1 MGVRPL
7 QLAVEAKA
15 GFDFARWSGYARAMG
30 KSERPCRVPRF
41 RACPLRGAAATLA
54 TFAEP
59 LNLMSVLSRS
69 ACLPV
74 IAGLLFSFAAPSALA
89 ASAKERA
96 AAEAIHKRMAAAE
109 LRYTQAQQRAADGD
123 EAGDADVEAAL
134 AEMEATLDACAAQRG
149 CEVSPLLATYKRIL
163 LDQAGDDELG
173 DENELGLLDETADD
187 HAQLPNL
194 PESQRAAY
202 LLNDQRHDFDKMVQF
217 NPAIE
222 AGIRRWLTDMRPALI
237 DSYENYRNM
246 RSDLYPQWERD
257 GLPEALLFG
266 ILAKESNGKVHA
278 TSRVGAAG
286 PLQFMPATGRRF
298 GLGQDGT
305 GFDTRYDP
313 RSSGYAG
320 AAYIKE
326 RMTELGGNIEFALAA
341 YNGGEGRARRIYQQ
355 YPGRSFWDDTVYYQF
370 PAETRD
376 YVPMVIAAAW
386 LFLHPKQYGLK
397 FPRVNPKPT
406 ALQLARTTS
415 INELTICLG
424 NGGTRD
430 GFQRTLRNLNPRYQP
445 DAYIP
450 AGTMLKVNTRIASLY
465 RRYCDEGPR
474 AELSRALVN
483 ASVAAAIKRSPLPQ
497 GTAVVGDLT
506 PLSGDDG
513 GVEDVASESKSA
525 KPAPAKPVAKEMPK
539 KPKTYRVARGDSL
552 GKIADKHECSLKS
565 LAKANG
571 LKAPGYTVK
580 PGQTLKLEGCGK

>member
-1 MGVRPL
+1 M
-7 QLAVEAKA
+7 
-15 GFDFARWSGYARAMG
+15 
-30 KSERPCRVPRF
+30 
-41 RACPLRGAAATLA
+41 RGAAATLA
-54 TFAEP
+54 LFAES
-59 LNLMSVLSRS
+59 LSLMPVLSKSVRFKS
-69 ACLPV
+69 ACLPL
-74 IAGLLFSFAAPSALA
+74 IAGLLFSSAVPSVLA
-89 ASAKERA
+89 ASSKEKA

-134 AEMEATLDACAAQRG
+134 AEMEATLDACAVQRG

-163 LDQAGDDELG
+163 LDQAGGDGELE

-187 HAQLPNL
+187 HAQLPQL

-217 NPAIE
+217 NPAVE
-222 AGIRRWLTDMRPALI
+222 AGIRRWLTDWRPVLI

-246 RSDLYPQWERD
+246 RADLYPQWERD

-298 GLGQDGT
+298 GLGQDGS

-313 RSSGYAG
+313 RSSGYAS

-326 RMTELGGNIEFALAA
+326 RMVELGGNIEFALAA
-341 YNGGEGRARRIYQQ
+341 YNGGEGRARRIYREN
-355 YPGRSFWDDTVYYQF
+355 PGRDFWDDTVYYQF

-406 ALQLARTTS
+406 MLPLARTTS

-450 AGTMLKVNTRIASLY
+450 AGTPLKVNTRIASLY
-465 RRYCDEGPR
+465 RRYCDKGAR
-474 AELSRALVN
+474 AELSRTLVN
-483 ASVAAAIKRSPLPQ
+483 ANVAAAIKRSPLPQ
-497 GTAVVGDLT
+497 GSAVVGNLT
-506 PLSGDDG
+506 PLPGDTA
-513 GVEDVASESKSA
+513 VAEELATKPQTAA
-525 KPAPAKPVAKEMPK
+525 KPPAKP

-552 GKIADKHECSLKS
+552 GKIADKHACSLKS

-571 LKAPGYTVK
+571 LRAPGYMVK